1 MKNYIQLFENWLLT
15 EGGWATTKTQG
26 TVIKPKIIADCV
38 SKMTIIGKDFNT
50 YCSTPN
56 VNLPPLDFGR
66 PVGSGTWYED
76 DIESQPDKVY
86 GDVDYMIS
94 YPVLELSGKD
104 KRSDEI
110 ATAKL
115 YNQEFLRF
123 LGSQKY
129 AFIDYEESAKVSDP
143 SGLKLIMEVKTEEG
157 SGWIQ
162 VDLIITH
169 TDYKEW
175 AFFRMTPI
183 RNVKGFVLGNLYSAF
198 GDTLELSIQPRGV
211 RAKFAGSQMVSY
223 SKRAGV
229 EDKLITANVNTFMY
243 DIARFFWEQSG
254 TEKPYAESASLKAW
268 KGININ
274 DPKFEDLCDGIKAVA
289 DTLEQLGE
297 FGTVIKYTN
306 AKDLLTA
313 VKITYSE
320 KMASAANSGKF
331 DKAQTPAAMAAAEKV
346 RKLVTDYTDLVN
358 KLL

>member
-15 EGGWATTKTQG
+15 EGGWASVKTQN

-38 SKMTIIGKDFNT
+38 SKMKIIAADFSNH
-50 YCSTPN
+50 CQSAN
-56 VNLPPLDFGR
+56 VNLPVLEFGR
-66 PVGSGTWYED
+66 PVGSGTWFED

-86 GDVDYMIS
+86 GDVDFMIA

-104 KRSDEI
+104 RRQDEI
-110 ATAKL
+110 ATVKL
-115 YNQEFLRF
+115 YNQELLGFL
-123 LGSQKY
+123 QKQSY
-129 AFIDYEESAKVSDP
+129 SFIDYEETVAVTEPTSV
-143 SGLKLIMEVKTEEG
+143 KLIMEVKTAEG

-162 VDLIITH
+162 VDLIVTH

-229 EDKLITANVNTFMY
+229 EEKLITANINTFMH

-254 TEKPYAESASLKAW
+254 TDKPYQESTSLKSW
-268 KGININ
+268 KGIDIN
-274 DPKFEDLCDGIKAVA
+274 NPRFEDLCNGIIAVA
-289 DTLEQLGE
+289 ETLEQLGE
-297 FGTVIKYTN
+297 FGTVIKYSS

-313 VKITYSE
+313 VKAAYSE
-320 KMASAANSGKF
+320 KMSLAANSGKF
-331 DKAQTPAAMAAAEKV
+331 DKAQSPAAIAAAEKV
-346 RKLVTDYTDLVN
+346 RNLVKEYTELAN